1 MGGPHGHTLHFHGHS
16 LLHRAP
22 AHVKVVAT
30 LGFVLAVVG
39 TPREAVWAFAV
50 HLALLV
56 GVAVVSTV
64 PPRYLILPA
73 FGLLF
78 AIGAVL
84 LGLSTRALLAVAAA
98 LAVTMPF
105 IATGPTVPVGPLE
118 LSQAG
123 LWAGWGLFAK
133 GSLGALAAV
142 LLAAT
147 TEAGDLVSGLARLRV
162 PRQLVLVLSFMIRYL
177 DVVSGEMRRM
187 RVARESRGFRTGG
200 LRSWPV
206 LGSTA
211 GALFVRSYERGERV
225 HLAMLSRGFQGRV
238 DLDDGVAVRATTWS
252 AALVVPAAAVV
263 VATTAWALTGG
274 GVR

>member
-1 MGGPHGHTLHFHGHS
+1 MGGPHGHTLHVHGHS
-16 LLHRAP
+16 PLHRLP
-22 AHVKVVAT
+22 AHVKVVAALT
-30 LGFVLAVVG
+30 FVLAVVA
-39 TPREAVWAFAV
+39 TPREAVWAFGL

-56 GVAVVSTV
+56 AVAVVSTV
-64 PPRYLILPA
+64 PPRYLARRLVVEIP
-73 FGLLF
+73 F
-78 AIGAVL
+78 VL
-84 LGLSTRALLAVAAA
+84 

-105 IATGPTVPVGPLE
+105 IATGPRVPLGPVE
-118 LSQAG
+118 VSQAG

-147 TEAGDLVSGLARLRV
+147 TEAADLVGGLARLRA

-177 DVVSGEMRRM
+177 DVVSGELRRM
-187 RVARESRGFRTGG
+187 RVARESRGFRGGG

-238 DLDDGVAVRATTWS
+238 DLDDGGAVRASTWS
-252 AALVVPAAAVV
+252 AALLVPVLAAAV
-263 VATTAWALTGG
+263 AATAWVLTGAT
-274 GVR
+274 R